1 MRATAGVVLVLVAL
15 GSCVLRGA
23 RAQEVTAVD
32 GIWPATNA
40 PWPNDPIDRA
50 RAAQHEAD
58 RRAGGKHDGSTVDG
72 IWPATNAPWPN
83 DPIDRARAAQH
94 EAARVRRGYGA
105 TQQYYRGLEWYREYM
120 LSNGLPYPTDGFV
133 VVRPE
138 WGYRFPGSS
147 LQGWPYSQLP
157 IDHYSGYRYPLRYEP
172 GGWPYYGPGWSR

>member
-83 DPIDRARAAQH
+83 DPI
-94 EAARVRRGYGA
+94 
-105 TQQYYRGLEWYREYM
+105 
-120 LSNGLPYPTDGFV
+120 
-133 VVRPE
+133 
-138 WGYRFPGSS
+138 
-147 LQGWPYSQLP
+147 
-157 IDHYSGYRYPLRYEP
+157 
-172 GGWPYYGPGWSR
+172 